1 MTFENCTVNEGRG
14 EVFVGN
20 ETSATTLKGDNK
32 FTLFIEGNASINAS
46 ELTNTTPIEV
56 IFDSN
61 REANPLVV
69 TGWNTPA
76 NFTTSSF
83 NLMFV
88 ADGDN
93 LNVVGNTAINDIN
106 VDNVD
111 APVEYYNLQGV
122 RVYNPENGLY
132 IRRQGNTVTKVLV
145 K

>member
-1 MTFENCTVNEGRG
+1 M
-14 EVFVGN
+14 
-20 ETSATTLKGDNK
+20 
-32 FTLFIEGNASINAS
+32 
-46 ELTNTTPIEV
+46 
-56 IFDSN
+56 
-61 REANPLVV
+61 